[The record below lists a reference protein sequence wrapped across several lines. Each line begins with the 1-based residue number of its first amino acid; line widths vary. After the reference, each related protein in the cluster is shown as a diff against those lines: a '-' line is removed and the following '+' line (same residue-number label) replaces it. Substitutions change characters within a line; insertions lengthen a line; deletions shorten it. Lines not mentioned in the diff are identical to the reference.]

1 MKLYFTILISFLAHL
16 TIEAFTLLN
25 HLSHFPSVRG
35 SSCCH
40 STSSNPLF
48 QQKGEL
54 TTLLLRTHN
63 SNDMVTDT
71 IATDTMSSSS
81 TSSTSS
87 TSTSSSTAVTNRRKA
102 LSFLFTTTT
111 AVATLPSE
119 KALALVKG
127 NAPPPPKKLSS
138 NEERKCRNVEECQEM
153 AERLAKKQ
161 DEEAKANMTPP
172 SITARGTRYR
182 DVVEATTP
190 SENGSKS
197 LQIAKEGDRATIYF
211 KVLKLGK
218 RSYDGL
224 SGEGTVVFSR
234 GYGLEDDETKPGD
247 KNFQFVIG
255 DNQVIA
261 ALNDAIIGQAIG
273 STRRFSVLP
282 QMGWE
287 LATKACDGGPGGSG
301 SGGDLKTDYAVVPT
315 AKMVDQEACFDKSKL
330 PFPSLYAEQR
340 RMAQRFDQSLLME
353 VELVS
358 LD

>member
-1 MKLYFTILISFLAHL
+1 MK
-16 TIEAFTLLN
+16 
-25 HLSHFPSVRG
+25 
-35 SSCCH
+35 
-40 STSSNPLF
+40 
-48 QQKGEL
+48 
-54 TTLLLRTHN
+54 
-63 SNDMVTDT
+63 D
-71 IATDTMSSSS
+71 

-87 TSTSSSTAVTNRRKA
+87 VTATTAINRRNVLRK
-102 LSFLFTTTT
+102 SILFT
-111 AVATLPSE
+111 VATGVAANLPSPE
-119 KALALVKG
+119 KAHALVKG
-127 NAPPPPKKLSS
+127 NAPPPKKVSS
-138 NEERKCRNVEECQEM
+138 AEERKCRNVEECQEM
-153 AERLAKKQ
+153 AERLAKIQ
-161 DEEAKANMTPP
+161 EEEAKANMTPA
-172 SITARGTRYR
+172 SVTSRGTRYR
-182 DVVEATTP
+182 DVMEATP
-190 SENGSKS
+190 SDNGSS
-197 LQIAKEGDRATIYF
+197 LQLAKQGDQATIYF

-234 GYGLEDDETKPGD
+234 GYGLEDDEQKPGD

-261 ALNDAIIGQAIG
+261 ALNDAIIGQAVG
-273 STRRFSVLP
+273 STRRFSVIP

-340 RMAQRFDQSLLME
+340 RMAQRFDQALLME

-358 LD
+358 LN

>member
-1 MKLYFTILISFLAHL
+1 MITATTNLA
-16 TIEAFTLLN
+16 
-25 HLSHFPSVRG
+25 P
-35 SSCCH
+35 
-40 STSSNPLF
+40 
-48 QQKGEL
+48 
-54 TTLLLRTHN
+54 
-63 SNDMVTDT
+63 
-71 IATDTMSSSS
+71 
-81 TSSTSS
+81 
-87 TSTSSSTAVTNRRKA
+87 
-102 LSFLFTTTT
+102 
-111 AVATLPSE
+111 E
-119 KALALVKG
+119 KAHALVKG

-182 DVVEATTP
+182 DVVEAPAST
-190 SENGSKS
+190 SLEKDGSV
-197 LQIAKEGDRATIYF
+197 LIQQRAKEGDRATIYF

-234 GYGLEDDETKPGD
+234 GYGLEDDENKPGD
-247 KNFQFVIG
+247 KHFQFVIG
-255 DNQVIA
+255 DNQVIG
-261 ALNDAIIGQAIG
+261 ALNDAIIGQAVG
-273 STRRFSVLP
+273 STRRFSILP

-330 PFPSLYAEQR
+330 PFPTLYAEQR
-340 RMAQRFDQSLLME
+340 RMAQRFDQALLME
-353 VELVS
+353 VELIS
-358 LD
+358 LN

>member
-1 MKLYFTILISFLAHL
+1 MKLYIAILISSLAHL
-16 TIEAFTLLN
+16 TSEAFTLSN
-25 HLSHFPSVRG
+25 PLSHFPSLRG
-35 SSCCH
+35 SFSHCH
-40 STSSNPLF
+40 ASSSPLLF

-54 TTLLLRTHN
+54 TTLSLTRN

-71 IATDTMSSSS
+71 VATDNAIISS
-81 TSSTSS
+81 TNT
-87 TSTSSSTAVTNRRKA
+87 STAVTNRRKA

-111 AVATLPSE
+111 TTAVATLPSE
-119 KALALVKG
+119 KAYALVKG
-127 NAPPPPKKLSS
+127 NAPPPPKKPSS

-161 DEEAKANMTPP
+161 EEEAKANMTPP
-172 SITARGTRYR
+172 SVTARGTRYR
-182 DVVEATTP
+182 DLVEATP
-190 SENGSKS
+190 SENGLTS
-197 LQIAKEGDRATIYF
+197 LKIAKEGDRATIYF

-234 GYGLEDDETKPGD
+234 GYGLEDDEQKPGD

-340 RMAQRFDQSLLME
+340 RMAQRFDQALLME